1 MSSRG
6 DADVFMEVRP
16 VASWNAIEFTF
27 GVGATNREKKRAQQL
42 RWGPHLHIF
51 FLSTRPTRR
60 KRPHLHIMDVVIRVN
75 RGVPL
80 IDDGPIRGFQ

>member
-1 MSSRG
+1 MSSSSSMWLMSSRG

-42 RWGPHLHIF
+42 RWGAAFAYF
-51 FLSTRPTRR
+51 F
-60 KRPHLHIMDVVIRVN
+60 
-75 RGVPL
+75 
-80 IDDGPIRGFQ
+80 PINAANSEEKAAFAYYGCRD